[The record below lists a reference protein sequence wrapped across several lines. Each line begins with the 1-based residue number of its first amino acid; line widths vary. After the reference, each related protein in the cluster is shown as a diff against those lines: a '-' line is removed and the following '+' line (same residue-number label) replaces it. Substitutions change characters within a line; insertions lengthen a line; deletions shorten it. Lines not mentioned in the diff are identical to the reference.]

1 MLERAE
7 HQSVLFGC
15 EGVEYV
21 KKLAIAILVLIII
34 AGSAIFYAW
43 NGMKPVA
50 SSDTPVEFTIE
61 PGMRTVQIA
70 NLLEE
75 KGLIKNALLFKGYLK
90 LKNEGSRFMAGIYEA
105 KPGITYDEII
115 SMLNNGEV
123 KPEEM
128 IRFTIPEGYT
138 VRQMSETISSE
149 SGLDAKEFIK
159 LTDQVTGWDVPIVNE
174 IPKNEELIHPLEGYL
189 FPATYEVPK
198 DTTEHEIIQ
207 KMLNQMEKRLGEIPN
222 WENLLKQR
230 GLTLH
235 ELLTVASLVEREVV
249 VDKERALVAGVIY
262 NRLEQNMKLEIDAT
276 VQYLLD
282 KPKER
287 LLYKDLE
294 VDSPYNTYRN
304 KGLPPGPISNP
315 SLASIE
321 AALKP
326 ESSDYLFY
334 VTKKDGT
341 KEHLFAKTY
350 KEHLQN
356 IEKSKKM
363 AK

>member
-7 HQSVLFGC
+7 QSVLFGC
-15 EGVEYV
+15 EGDECV
-21 KKLAIAILVLIII
+21 KKLAIAVLVLILI
-34 AGSAIFYAW
+34 AGGAMFYAW

-70 NLLEE
+70 DLLEE

-90 LKNEGSRFMAGIYEA
+90 VKNEGSRFMAGTYET
-105 KPGITYDEII
+105 KPGASYDQLIA
-115 SMLNNGEV
+115 MLNNGEV

-138 VRQMSETISSE
+138 VLQMSETISKE
-149 SGLDAKEFIK
+149 SGLDAKEFVK
-159 LTDQVTGWDVPIVNE
+159 LADQSTWDLSIVNE
-174 IPKNEELIHPLEGYL
+174 IPKDEPLRHHLEGYL
-189 FPATYEVPK
+189 FPATYELPK
-198 DTTEHEIIQ
+198 DSTEQEVIQ
-207 KMLNQMEKRLGEIPN
+207 VMLGQMEKRLSEIPD
-222 WENLLKQR
+222 WENLLKER

-249 VDKERALVAGVIY
+249 AEKERALVAGVIY
-262 NRLEQNMKLEIDAT
+262 NRLEQDMKLEIDAT

-304 KGLPPGPISNP
+304 KGLPPGPISSP

-326 ESSDYLFY
+326 EHSDYLFY

-341 KEHLFAKTY
+341 QEHLFAKTY

>member
-1 MLERAE
+1 M
-7 HQSVLFGC
+7 
-15 EGVEYV
+15 
-21 KKLAIAILVLIII
+21 KKLAVTVLVLIII
-34 AGSAIFYAW
+34 AGGALFYAW

-61 PGMRTVQIA
+61 SGMSTVRIA
-70 NLLEE
+70 ELLEE
-75 KGLIKNALLFKGYLK
+75 KGLIKDALLFKGYLK
-90 LKNEGSRFMAGIYEA
+90 LKDEGSRFMAGIYET
-105 KPGITYDEII
+105 KPGATYDQLI

-128 IRFTIPEGYT
+128 MRFTIPEGYT
-138 VRQMSETISSE
+138 VLQMAETISSQ
-149 SGLDAKEFIK
+149 SGLDAKEFVK
-159 LTDQVTGWDVPIVNE
+159 LTDQTSGWDGTIVNE
-174 IPKNEELIHPLEGYL
+174 IPKDEELRHHLEGYL
-189 FPATYEVPK
+189 FPATYELPK
-198 DTTEHEIIQ
+198 DSTEQEILQ
-207 KMLNQMEKRLGEIPN
+207 VMLSQLEKRLDEIPD
-222 WENLLKQR
+222 WQELLKQR
-230 GLTLH
+230 GLTVH

-249 VDKERALVAGVIY
+249 AEKERALVAGVIY
-262 NRLEQNMKLEIDAT
+262 NRLEQDMKLEIDAT

-326 ESSDYLFY
+326 EKSDYLFY

-341 KEHLFAKTY
+341 QEHLFAKTY
-350 KEHLQN
+350 REHLNN

-363 AK
+363 AQ

>member
-1 MLERAE
+1 M
-7 HQSVLFGC
+7 
-15 EGVEYV
+15 

-34 AGSAIFYAW
+34 AGGAMFYAW

-61 PGMRTVQIA
+61 SGMRTVQIA
-70 NLLEE
+70 DLLEE

-90 LKNEGSRFMAGIYEA
+90 MKNEGSRFMAGTYEA
-105 KPGITYDEII
+105 KPGVTYDELI
-115 SMLNNGEV
+115 SMLNNGDV

-138 VRQMSETISSE
+138 ILQMAETISNE
-149 SGLDAKEFIK
+149 SGLDAEEFVK
-159 LTDQVTGWDVPIVNE
+159 LADQSTGWDVSIVNE
-174 IPKNEELIHPLEGYL
+174 IPKDEELRHFLEGYL
-189 FPATYEVPK
+189 FPATYEIPK
-198 DTTEHEIIQ
+198 DSTEQDVIQ
-207 KMLNQMEKRLGEIPN
+207 MMLAQMEKRLDEIPD
-222 WENLLKQR
+222 WKNLLEQR

-262 NRLEQNMKLEIDAT
+262 NRLEEDMKLEIDAT

-294 VDSPYNTYRN
+294 VDNPYNTYRN
-304 KGLPPGPISNP
+304 KGLPPGPISSP
-315 SLASIE
+315 SIASIK
-321 AALKP
+321 AALNP
-326 ESSDYLFY
+326 EPSEYFFY

-341 KEHLFAKTY
+341 QEHLFAKTY

-356 IEKSKKM
+356 IEKSKEM